1 MAMPREAEMEEPLC
15 PAVRVS
21 YSLSNRLVK
30 TGKAAALSERIKAVK
45 APGKKL
51 MRIALMT
58 DVEKQLIVR
67 EIKQLMQNQ
76 RRFHKTEIGTEM
88 SAGLRHGVN
97 DLRAYLGRQ
106 ARLVLRLTY
115 SLYPAASGYSLT

>member
-1 MAMPREAEMEEPLC
+1 MSCSKSIVLALEP
-15 PAVRVS
+15 VG
-21 YSLSNRLVK
+21 K
-30 TGKAAALSERIKAVK
+30 TGKAAALPERIKAVK

-67 EIKQLMQNQ
+67 EIKQFMQNQ

-97 DLRAYLGRQ
+97 DLRAYLGGKR
-106 ARLVLRLTY
+106 V
-115 SLYPAASGYSLT
+115 